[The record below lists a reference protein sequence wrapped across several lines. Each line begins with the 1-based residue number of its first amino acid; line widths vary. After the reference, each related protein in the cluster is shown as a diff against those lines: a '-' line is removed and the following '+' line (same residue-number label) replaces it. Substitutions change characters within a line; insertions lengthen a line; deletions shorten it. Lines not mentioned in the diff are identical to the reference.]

1 MITTI
6 VILSII
12 VVLLVMH
19 EIAGIGKETDLEKKN
34 FALKASNYRLN
45 QENTKLKASNEK
57 MKLAWCNMKSVLPL
71 DLEQKI
77 SQEKS
82 GETSS

>member
-6 VILSII
+6 VILSI
-12 VVLLVMH
+12 VVVFLVMH
-19 EIAGIGKETDLEKKN
+19 EIAVIGKGSDLEKKN

-45 QENTKLKASNEK
+45 QENAKLQADYLNLKA
-57 MKLAWCNMKSVLPL
+57 AWCKMKSVLPF

-82 GETSS
+82 GESSS

>member
-12 VVLLVMH
+12 VVFLVMH
-19 EIAGIGKETDLEKKN
+19 DISGIGKETDLESKN
-34 FALKASNYRLN
+34 FELKSENYKLN
-45 QENTKLKASNEK
+45 QENTKLKSINTRKRE
-57 MKLAWCNMKSVLPL
+57 AWCNMKSVLPL
-71 DLEQKI
+71 DLEGKI

>member
-6 VILSII
+6 VILSIV

-19 EIAGIGKETDLEKKN
+19 DISGIGKETDLEKKN

-45 QENTKLKASNEK
+45 QENAKLQADYLNLKA
-57 MKLAWCNMKSVLPL
+57 AWRNMKSVLPF

>member
-1 MITTI
+1 MITI

-12 VVLLVMH
+12 VVLLVMF
-19 EIAGIGKETDLEKKN
+19 EIVGIGKESDLEKKN

-57 MKLAWCNMKSVLPL
+57 MKLAWCNMKSVLPF
-71 DLEQKI
+71 DLEGKI